1 MTAAARNRI
10 VGISVTVGL
19 LVGWCYLT
27 PRYVMKTFRVPTGS
41 MKPAIPVGSSVF
53 VRPTKDVDIGDIIAF
68 HYPPKPD
75 VWQVKR
81 IVAGGGDTVEI
92 REKRLLVNGA
102 EKNEPYVVHED
113 SEVYPNQPSLPEPY
127 RSRDWYG
134 PYRVPA
140 NTYFVLGDNRDATAD
155 SRYWGVVPHENVFGR
170 VVFVIAPDG
179 FRRVPRPARR

>member
-19 LVGWCYLT
+19 LVGWCYVT
-27 PRYVMKTFRVPTGS
+27 PRYVMRMFRIPTGA
-41 MKPAIPVGSSVF
+41 MKPTIPVGSGVF
-53 VRPTKDVDIGDIIAF
+53 VRPTKDVHIGDITAF
-68 HYPPKPD
+68 HYPPKPN
-75 VWQVKR
+75 VWFVMR

-92 REKRLLVNGA
+92 REKHLLVNGR

-113 SEVYPNQPSLPEPY
+113 PEVYPNQPALPEPY

-140 NTYFVLGDNRDATAD
+140 NSYFVLGDNRDASSD

-170 VVFVIAPDG
+170 VVFVIAPNG
-179 FRRVPRPARR
+179 LSRPR